1 MCIKVGFT
9 QAYKVNGG
17 TTLVEL
23 VMAIAIAGVLVVG
36 LMTTY
41 AAIVG
46 HSSDPMIRTQAVTLA
61 ESFLEEALLK
71 SYLDPDGSVCPA
83 SPGGNR
89 ENFNNVCDYNNYS
102 SSSISLP
109 NGAVITEL
117 AGYSV
122 AITVASIATGE
133 LGAVPSNCALKVTV
147 AITSPLNET
156 VNVTGYRTDYESD
169 PVCS

>member
-1 MCIKVGFT
+1 MCINAGSACY
-9 QAYKVNGG
+9 QRG

-23 VMAIAIAGVLVVG
+23 VMAIAIAGVLIVG

-46 HSSDPMIRTQAVTLA
+46 RSADPMIRTQAVALA

-71 SYLDPDGSVCPA
+71 PYLDPGGSVCPP

-89 ENFNNVCDYNNYS
+89 ENFNNVCDYNNYNS
-102 SSSISLP
+102 ASITLP
-109 NGAVITEL
+109 NGANIAEL

-122 AITVASIATGE
+122 AITVANITAGE
-133 LGAVPSNCALKVTV
+133 LGAVPTHCALKVTV
-147 AITSPLNET
+147 TISSPLNET
-156 VNVTGYRTDYESD
+156 VNVVGYRTDYESD